1 MGRVKELLPEWDD
14 TPDDAYDAGFYVH
27 SLDNA
32 VRDLDQFSTD
42 QLANEI
48 SDLEEIAD
56 RMRDVVAR
64 VQLRIEKL
72 KARENYHA
80 ATSRY
85 R

>member
-1 MGRVKELLPEWDD
+1 MARVKDMLPDALDWPE
-14 TPDDAYDAGFYVH
+14 DAYDAGFYVH

-42 QLANEI
+42 ELANEI
-48 SDLEEIAD
+48 ADLEEISD
-56 RMRDVVAR
+56 RLSDLIGR
-64 VQLRIEKL
+64 VQMRIEKL

-80 ATSRY
+80 ATARY

>member
-1 MGRVKELLPEWDD
+1 MARVKDMLPDALDWPE
-14 TPDDAYDAGFYVH
+14 DAYDAGYYVH

-42 QLANEI
+42 ELANEVA
-48 SDLEEIAD
+48 DLEDLVD
-56 RMRDVVAR
+56 RLQR
-64 VQLRIEKL
+64 RIEKIR
-72 KARENYHA
+72 ARENYHA

>member
-1 MGRVKELLPEWDD
+1 MARVKEMLPDALDWPE
-14 TPDDAYDAGFYVH
+14 DAYDAGFYVH

-42 QLANEI
+42 ELANEVA
-48 SDLEEIAD
+48 DLEDLVD
-56 RMRDVVAR
+56 RLQR
-64 VQLRIEKL
+64 RIEKIR
-72 KARENYHA
+72 ARENYHA